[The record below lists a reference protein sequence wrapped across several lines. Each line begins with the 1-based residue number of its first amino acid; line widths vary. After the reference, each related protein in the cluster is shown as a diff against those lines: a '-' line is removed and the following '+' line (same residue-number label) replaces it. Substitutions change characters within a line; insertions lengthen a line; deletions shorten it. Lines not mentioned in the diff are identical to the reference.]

1 MTKTILV
8 IASLAMLTGCNSLAC
23 MLGCDVVTD
32 NLIEADN
39 SRHKYTLQ
47 YISETIPLISES
59 KTLSDG
65 KKAELLD
72 MAGCLSRISEKE
84 NKLITGE
91 E

>member
-1 MTKTILV
+1 MRIILI
-8 IASLAMLTGCNSLAC
+8 IASLAMLTGCNNFCALMGA
-23 MLGCDVVTD
+23 DVVTD

-59 KTLSDG
+59 KTLSDA

-84 NKLITGE
+84 NKLIVGVE
-91 E
+91 

>member
-1 MTKTILV
+1 MTKIILV
-8 IASLAMLTGCNSLAC
+8 LALAMLGGCNSYCALMGA
-23 MLGCDVVTD
+23 DVVTD
-32 NLIEADN
+32 NLREADI

-84 NKLITGE
+84 NKLITGVE
-91 E
+91 